1 VGWGGSVP
9 FGRIDGDYGY
19 KVSVSR
25 CLFANFCANSLDT
38 VPTIDHSSS
47 KPSYMRME
55 TKENHMMLTDPN
67 NLLPLALLSV
77 AAIATIHLLVACYR
91 CRPDT
96 RDGTDTDSYWA
107 EIDAELAELDK
118 EIAALRR
125 AAQ

>member
-1 VGWGGSVP
+1 
-9 FGRIDGDYGY
+9 
-19 KVSVSR
+19 
-25 CLFANFCANSLDT
+25 
-38 VPTIDHSSS
+38 
-47 KPSYMRME
+47 
-55 TKENHMMLTDPN
+55 MMLTDPN

-96 RDGTDTDSYWA
+96 RAEASEADTDSYWA

-125 AAQ
+125 SAQ